1 MRGDLSDADL
11 ILSMGA
17 VRGGRQQQGRGRRR
31 LLACRYD
38 PARPIALGVLILLCA
53 FPALAQEAAPSSADK
68 SESLQEVTVTAQFVR
83 QNLQD
88 TPVAITAIS
97 SARLEERGNQ
107 TIEDIARQAPNVTL
121 TTGGAYG
128 GPSLVAFIR
137 GVGQTDFDP
146 ALEPGVGLYVDD
158 VYYSTLT
165 GSILDLL
172 DLDRVEVLR
181 GPQGTLAGKNSIGG
195 SIKLYTK
202 KPTVEHDGYV
212 EAGYGSYNAV
222 TVRGA
227 SNFTLIPDR
236 LFARLSGV
244 SRSRDGYITRYD
256 YGCTH
261 PGTVLAAAFPSEL
274 ESPSCVLGTEGGI
287 RYTAG
292 RLALRWLATDNLE
305 LNLAADVLSDVSEAP
320 ANVLLGAGPTAA
332 PIIVNGVIWP
342 NLAGVPANI
351 AGCEFITY
359 GPRSCD
365 PRRPNNPY
373 ANYATYTDPR
383 TGLAITPNQTVK
395 SRDLSLNIDWKLSD
409 SLDLQS
415 ISAYRRYVSGFGDDQ
430 TGSPIPGALLYQT
443 LTHHQTSEE
452 LRLNGKAGTLVDY
465 TLGAFYF
472 DQYTAHDGR
481 IDLGYSGLDFLHGP
495 DPVNATTWAVFA
507 HGIVHATDRL
517 DLSLGI
523 RYSDDKKDYD
533 YARHNPDGSAIQP
546 CLGPPGTPGN
556 PPNCLISSL
565 QGVSSQFKGTR
576 TDYRAALSYRWTDRL
591 MTYAQLSTGYKGG
604 GVNPRPLYN
613 VQALTFRP
621 ETLDAYEIGLK
632 SQMLDNRLRLNVAA
646 FYNQYK
652 DIQLV
657 LSDCTALFG
666 PVFGLP
672 CLLPANAGDA
682 HVKGGELELD
692 WTPFKGLQIDASYS
706 YLDFKFVRINA
717 ATGLDLGKVTPYTPR
732 NKASLGI
739 QYEIQLGGIGS
750 LTPRIDTSYQS
761 TVYGDVNNTALETI
775 AGYTLVSG
783 RLSWSSP
790 EKSWEASLECQNL
803 TDRLYYLSKGDGTYN
818 GGGYAFGA
826 PGLPRTVMLNVKRSF

>member
-1 MRGDLSDADL
+1 MRDDLADTK
-11 ILSMGA
+11 A
-17 VRGGRQQQGRGRRR
+17 GRPTPALPVWQQRRSR
-31 LLACRYD
+31 RQLLARCCEA
-38 PARPIALGVLILLCA
+38 ARSTASAVSILLCA
-53 FPALAQEAAPSSADK
+53 SPALAQEAPPSSPDT
-68 SESLQEVTVTAQFVR
+68 SGVLQEVTVTAQFVR

-97 SARLEERGNQ
+97 SAKLEERGNQ

-165 GSILDLL
+165 GSVLDLL

-195 SIKLYTK
+195 SIKLYTR
-202 KPTVEHDGYV
+202 KPTVENDGYV

-227 SNFTLIPDR
+227 SNFTLVPER
-236 LFARLSGV
+236 LFARVSGV

-261 PGTVLAAAFPSEL
+261 PGSALAAAFPSQL
-274 ESPSCVLGTEGGI
+274 DGPSCALGREGGI

-292 RLALRWLATDNLE
+292 RLALRWLATDTLE

-351 AGCEFITY
+351 RGCEFITY
-359 GPRSCD
+359 GAQSCD

-395 SRDLSLNIDWKLSD
+395 ARDLSLNIDWKLRD

-443 LTHHQTSEE
+443 LTHHQGSEE
-452 LRLNGKAGTLVDY
+452 LRLNGKSGTLVDY

-481 IDLGYSGLDFLHGP
+481 IDLGYSGLDFIHGP
-495 DPVNATTWAVFA
+495 DAVNATTWAVFA
-507 HGIVHATDRL
+507 QGIVHPTEKL

-523 RYSDDKKDYD
+523 RYSNDKKDYN
-533 YARHNPDGSAIQP
+533 YERHNPDNSTIQP

-556 PPNCLISSL
+556 PQNCLISSL
-565 QGVSSQFKGTR
+565 QGVSSRFEGTR
-576 TDYRAALSYRWTDRL
+576 TDYRVALSYRWTESL
-591 MTYAQLSTGYKGG
+591 MTYAQFSTGYKGG

-621 ETLDAYEIGLK
+621 ETLNAYEIGLK
-632 SQMLDNRLRLNVAA
+632 SQMLDNHLRLNAAA

-682 HVKGGELELD
+682 HVKGAEMELD
-692 WTPFKGLQIDASYS
+692 WTPLKGLQIDASYS
-706 YLDFKFVRINA
+706 YLDFRFVRINA

-732 NKASLGI
+732 NKASVGI
-739 QYEIQLGGIGS
+739 QYETRLGGTGS
-750 LTPRIDTSYQS
+750 ITARVDTSYQA
-761 TVYGDVNNTALETI
+761 TIYGGINNTALERI
-775 AGYTLVSG
+775 AAYTLVNG

-790 EKSWEASLECQNL
+790 DKSWETSLECQNL
-803 TDRLYYLSKGDGTYN
+803 TNKLYYLSKGDGTYN

-826 PGLPRTVMLNVKRSF
+826 PGMPRILMLNVKRSF